1 MRKLTEEDLSKII
14 GSTIK
19 GYRVEAARIKQGP
32 FIDSDHYGFILG
44 NNSNCQY
51 VTWEFHLTE
60 DESVSVY
67 WGHYIA
73 DRDEALRDFDTRSM
87 GPSQWFDVT
96 ITETLQLTVR
106 VEAHS
111 PSEAEQIVTDD
122 WKRSEY
128 ILGPENFAGV
138 EFQATTTTDE
148 QDNGSDLMGA
158 VNGCSLEALPTS
170 ISKQGW

>member
-1 MRKLTEEDLSKII
+1 MRKLTEADLSRLI
-14 GSTIK
+14 GSTIQ
-19 GYRVEAARIKQGP
+19 GYCVEAARIKQGP
-32 FIDSDHYGFILG
+32 YIDSDHYGFIFG
-44 NNSNCQY
+44 KNRKGQY
-51 VTWEFHLTE
+51 VTWEFHLKE

-67 WGHYIA
+67 WGHYIT
-73 DRDEALRDFDTRSM
+73 DREEALRDFDARSI

-96 ITETLQLTVR
+96 ITETLRLTVR

-138 EFQATTTTDE
+138 EFKASLVDQ
-148 QDNGSDLMGA
+148 QDK
-158 VNGCSLEALPTS
+158 CP
-170 ISKQGW
+170 